1 LKIKNYQTMDI
12 NINII
17 LDKYYYN
24 FRIFKKISKSTN
36 KIKKLKFL
44 SKITISNDYYK
55 TKS

>member
-1 LKIKNYQTMDI
+1 MDI